1 MVLFMMTLVIKS
13 TILIWNLVT
22 QLFIFL
28 GRGIGILV
36 VGPVI
41 DSVGYRWTFKIGSII
56 ALTTFFFYI
65 IVQRFMPPVKFVKHD
80 EVGDVEVKEPL
91 QEENREI
98 KKPLEEEEMKKPIEP
113 QFLDKK
119 LIEDIDDQPLK
130 QNGETMEHV

>member
-1 MVLFMMTLVIKS
+1 
-13 TILIWNLVT
+13 
-22 QLFIFL
+22 
-28 GRGIGILV
+28 
-36 VGPVI
+36 
-41 DSVGYRWTFKIGSII
+41 
-56 ALTTFFFYI
+56 
-65 IVQRFMPPVKFVKHD
+65 MPPVKFVKHD

-98 KKPLEEEEMKKPIEP
+98 KKSLEEEEMKKPIEP